1 VSAAELERSAPV
13 PRASLAGYRTVFRNR
28 RFRWYFASQATGDA
42 GYAVYAIA
50 VPWLALRI
58 SGSLAVA
65 GLVLGV
71 EFGVYALSF
80 LAGPVVDRVADLRTI
95 LLVGYP
101 IQGAL
106 ALLLGSLA
114 ATGSLTVPVLLVL
127 VVALSWLWDFT
138 WTASVS
144 IPPKILEADD
154 LFPANALLSAVSGGN
169 QVAGYAAGAALILF
183 LNPSSGLVLYGV
195 LNFAAAA
202 FALPVVVPQVRVARA
217 WFREL
222 VDGLRAF
229 VDGAGRPLVALA
241 SFAAAEGFFSAGP
254 ALLILAVAND
264 HPSGGAT
271 TYGILFTAFA
281 IGAVVG
287 SVVLGAANPRAKL
300 GTLLFLSSGAEGVL
314 VVAAVLLAPL
324 GALSAPLWFAVGA
337 VDIVF
342 YQAVLVYLQATT
354 ASTLVGRTLT
364 NTYLFRGSGRAT
376 GAVVLGAML
385 AVLPVLSV
393 GWLVGA
399 AFVAVAAVFALLAP
413 ALRRIA
419 F

>member
-1 VSAAELERSAPV
+1 M
-13 PRASLAGYRTVFRNR
+13 FRNR

-50 VPWLALRI
+50 IPWLALRI

-65 GLVLGV
+65 GVVLGV

-101 IQGAL
+101 LQGAL
-106 ALLLGSLA
+106 ALLLGYLA
-114 ATGSLTVPVLLVL
+114 ATGALTVPVLLVL

-144 IPPKILEADD
+144 IPPKILGPDE

-169 QVAGYAAGAALILF
+169 QVAGYAVGAALIL
-183 LNPSSGLVLYGV
+183 LLSPSSGLVLYGV

-202 FALPVVVPQVRVARA
+202 FAIPVLVPQVRAARA

-222 VDGLRAF
+222 VDGLRSF

-241 SFAAAEGFFSAGP
+241 SFSAAEGFFSAGP
-254 ALLILAVAND
+254 ALLILAVANAR
-264 HPSGGAT
+264 PAGGAT

-281 IGAVVG
+281 IGTVVG
-287 SVVLGAANPRAKL
+287 SVVLGAVNPRAKL
-300 GTLLFLSSGAEGVL
+300 GTLLFGASAAEGVL
-314 VVAAVLLAPL
+314 VLAAVVAAPL

-337 VDIVF
+337 VDVVF
-342 YQAVLVYLQATT
+342 YQAILVYLQATT
-354 ASTLVGRTLT
+354 ASTLVGRTLS
-364 NTYLFRGSGRAT
+364 NNYLFRGTGRA
-376 GAVVLGAML
+376 
-385 AVLPVLSV
+385 
-393 GWLVGA
+393 
-399 AFVAVAAVFALLAP
+399 
-413 ALRRIA
+413 
-419 F
+419 